1 MFSLQTFLP
10 QLYETANGRTVLHAM
25 PILLGALCVLAI
37 AYRFYSAFLAAKVA
51 ALDDSRKT
59 PAHRYYD
66 GQNYDPTN
74 KWVLF
79 GHHFA
84 AIAGAGPLIG
94 PVLAIQ
100 YGYMPG
106 LLWLVVG
113 VCLAGA
119 VQDMLVLAASVR
131 RGGKSLAEIARTE
144 LGRTAAIVVSAAI
157 LFIVVIALAGLGFV
171 VVKALGGDEVNLAKE
186 TKIVL
191 PDGQPPEREP
201 ARSGSTQAL
210 YRFPPNCQVHY
221 SAGSVTPRSESFVL
235 GVPQDAVLRADEQ
248 HTITLPAGA
257 QELVPGSSWG
267 TFTIACTIP
276 IGLFMGVW
284 MYRIRKGRIAEAT
297 VIGVVAV
304 LAAVIVGNWIPG
316 SPLERFFS
324 LSKNGTIL
332 ALTSY
337 GFVASV
343 LPVWLLLCP
352 RDYLSSFLKIGTIA
366 LIVIGV
372 FVANPR
378 LPCPLVN
385 PSFAHGGPTF
395 KGDLFPFLF
404 ICIMCGSVSGFHAL
418 VSSGTT
424 PKMIDKESDIRMI
437 GYGAMLME
445 GLVGIV
451 ALITAASL
459 PQDLY
464 YDINTS
470 LPDVPTFQ
478 KDLDRLYQ
486 SLGIPEGK
494 DPLHRA
500 NVDAP
505 QHLPVD
511 LASVE
516 RMVGGEALRGRTG
529 GAVTLAVGMAF
540 VFSDALRW
548 TGVPIEGIMKYWYH
562 FAIMFEALF
571 ILTTIDAGTRIARF
585 LLQEALGKV
594 FPKFERTDWLP
605 GALLSTFVVTAGW
618 GALIWA
624 GSISTIWPMF
634 GIANQVLAVLA
645 LALITTLLINT
656 GRARYAPVT
665 LLPMLFVTATTMTAG
680 VQMVGVQF
688 PAMINAGQ
696 RLKGY
701 LNSAL
706 TIFVVAS
713 VGMLLLIAVSRW
725 FGVLTGLIP
734 VRAKEHVGSSGSTN

>member
-1 MFSLQTFLP
+1 LSGLVCANIIF
-10 QLYETANGRTVLHAM
+10 ETESGRTVLHAM
-25 PILLGALCVLAI
+25 PVLLGALCVLAI
-37 AYRFYSAFLAAKVA
+37 AYRYYSAFLAAKVA

-59 PAHRYYD
+59 PAHRFYD
-66 GQNYDPTN
+66 GQNYDPMN

-106 LLWLVVG
+106 LLWLVIG

-131 RGGKSLAEIARTE
+131 RGGKSLAEIARVE
-144 LGRTAAIVVSAAI
+144 LGRHATIIVSAAI

-171 VVKALGGDEVNLAKE
+171 VLKALGGDEIQLAEKTE
-186 TKIVL
+186 IIL
-191 PDGQPPEREP
+191 PPSGEPQPEP
-201 ARSGSTQAL
+201 QLDRGGRSV
-210 YRFPPNCQVHY
+210 YRFPEGCRVRYTENG
-221 SAGSVTPRSESFVL
+221 AVTPRSEAFFIEV
-235 GVPQDAVLRADEQ
+235 
-248 HTITLPAGA
+248 PAGKWNRSA
-257 QELVPGSSWG
+257 EARSIFLIGGSRELVPGSSWG

-276 IGLFMGVW
+276 IALLMGLW
-284 MYRIRKGRIAEAT
+284 MYKIRKGRIVEASLL
-297 VIGVVAV
+297 GAAAV
-304 LAAVIVGNWIPG
+304 LAAVIVGNWVPG

-324 LSKNGTIL
+324 LTKGQTIL
-332 ALTSY
+332 ALTGY
-337 GFVASV
+337 GFVAAV
-343 LPVWLLLCP
+343 LPVWLLLIP
-352 RDYLSSFLKIGTIA
+352 RDYLSSFLKIGTIG
-366 LIVIGV
+366 LIVVGV
-372 FVANPR
+372 FMANPK
-378 LPCPLVN
+378 LSCPMVN
-385 PSFAHGGPTF
+385 ETFAHGGPTF

-424 PKMIDKESDIRMI
+424 PKMIDKESDIRPI

-459 PQDLY
+459 PSDLY
-464 YDINTS
+464 YEINTS
-470 LPDVPTFQ
+470 LPEVPKYQ
-478 KDLDRLYQ
+478 EKLDELYAAT
-486 SLGIPEGK
+486 GIPQSR
-494 DPLHRA
+494 DALHVA
-500 NVDAP
+500 NVDAA

-540 VFSDALRW
+540 VFSDALHW
-548 TGVPIEGIMKYWYH
+548 TGLPIAGIMKYWYH

-594 FPKFERTDWLP
+594 YGKFERTDWLP
-605 GALLSTFVVTAGW
+605 GALLATLLVTAGW
-618 GALIWA
+618 GVLIWA

-634 GIANQVLAVLA
+634 GIANQLLAVMA
-645 LALITTLLINT
+645 LALVTTLLINM
-656 GRARYAPVT
+656 GRARYALVT
-665 LLPMLFVTATTMTAG
+665 LLPMLFVTSTTLTAG
-680 VQMVGVQF
+680 AEMIGGQF
-688 PAMINAGQ
+688 PAMIKAGDVA
-696 RLKGY
+696 KGVV
-701 LNSAL
+701 NIAL
-706 TIFVVAS
+706 TVFVITC
-713 VGMLLLIAVSRW
+713 VGMLLVLAVSRW
-725 FGVLTGLIP
+725 VAVLFGMIP
-734 VRAKEHVGSSGSTN
+734 ARAEKTVPAD

>member
-1 MFSLQTFLP
+1 MPGGMLCANLF
-10 QLYETANGRTVLHAM
+10 YETQSGRTILHAM
-25 PILLGALCVLAI
+25 PVLLGALCILAI
-37 AYRFYSAFLAAKVA
+37 AYRYYSAFLAARVA

-74 KWVLF
+74 RWVLL

-106 LLWLVVG
+106 LLWLVIG

-131 RGGKSLAEIARTE
+131 RGGRSLAEIARTE
-144 LGRTAAIVVSAAI
+144 LGRPAVVVVSAAI
-157 LFIVVIALAGLGFV
+157 LFIVLIALAGLGFV
-171 VVKALGGDEVNLAKE
+171 VVKALGGDEVRLAE
-186 TKIVL
+186 GTKIVL
-191 PDGQPPEREP
+191 PAGEQPRLLRQNGADRPGVYE
-201 ARSGSTQAL
+201 
-210 YRFPPNCQVHY
+210 FPPGCKIDY
-221 SAGSVTPRSESFVL
+221 LTGAVTPRSETFRLEFPSGAGPGTGQSGMVAL
-235 GVPQDAVLRADEQ
+235 PKGVQE
-248 HTITLPAGA
+248 IT
-257 QELVPGSSWG
+257 PGSSWG

-276 IGLFMGVW
+276 IGVFMGLW
-284 MYRIRKGRIAEAT
+284 MYRIRRGRIGEAT
-297 VIGVVAV
+297 MIGVAAV
-304 LAAVIVGNWIPG
+304 LAAVVVGNWIPG
-316 SPLERFFS
+316 SSFEWLFS
-324 LSKNGTIL
+324 LTRNQTIF
-332 ALTSY
+332 ALCAY

-352 RDYLSSFLKIGTIA
+352 RDYLSSFLKVGTIA

-372 FVANPR
+372 FAANPQ

-385 PSFAHGGPTF
+385 HTFAHGGPTF
-395 KGDLFPFLF
+395 KGNLFPFLF

-424 PKMIDKESDIRMI
+424 PKMVDRESDIRMI

-464 YDINTS
+464 YEINTS
-470 LPDVPTFQ
+470 LPEVPAYQ
-478 KDLDRLYQ
+478 KPLDELYA
-486 SLGIPEGK
+486 SLGIRESN
-494 DPLHRA
+494 DPLHQT

-505 QHLPVD
+505 QHLRVD
-511 LASVE
+511 LAGVE
-516 RMVGGEALRGRTG
+516 QMVGGEALRGRTG
-529 GAVTLAVGMAF
+529 GAVTLAVGMAYI
-540 VFSDALRW
+540 FSSALDW
-548 TGVPIEGIMKYWYH
+548 TGLPLEGIMKYWYH

-594 FPKFERTDWLP
+594 YPKFEQTDWLP
-605 GALLSTFVVTAGW
+605 GALLATFAVTAGW
-618 GALIWA
+618 GSLVWG

-634 GIANQVLAVLA
+634 GIANQLLAVLA
-645 LALITTLLINT
+645 LALVTTLLINS
-656 GRARYAPVT
+656 GRARYAPLT
-665 LLPMLFVTATTMTAG
+665 LLPMLFVTSTTLTAG
-680 VQMVGVQF
+680 GQMVGVDF
-688 PAMINAGQ
+688 PAMIRAGQ
-696 RLKGY
+696 QLKGV
-701 LNSAL
+701 LNIAL
-706 TIFVVAS
+706 TLFVMAS
-713 VGMLLLIAVSRW
+713 VGMLLLMAASRW
-725 FGVLTGLIP
+725 VAVLAGMVPPGGGL
-734 VRAKEHVGSSGSTN
+734 VRHDS